1 MLYEIVNDFPNKI
14 IYEDTGPSISLYQPT
29 HRFGPEM
36 QQDIIR
42 FKQLMQ
48 SIESSLKENY
58 PQKDI
63 ESLMKPFNA
72 LLEDRAFWNNTTD
85 GLAILANEDKCIVYK
100 LQLPV
105 KELSAVGER
114 FHIKPLLRYF

>member
-14 IYEDTGPSISLYQPT
+14 IYEDTGPFISLYQPT

-48 SIESSLKENY
+48 SIEGSLKENY

-63 ESLMKPFNA
+63 ETF
-72 LLEDRAFWNNTTD
+72 
-85 GLAILANEDKCIVYK
+85 
-100 LQLPV
+100 
-105 KELSAVGER
+105 
-114 FHIKPLLRYF
+114 